1 MTTRSFICD
10 LGADGIHVDSLDDI
24 HVTVAPAARR
34 ELISELRAGRTFK
47 QAAFDAAFR
56 YFDDR
61 PGRTQVV
68 VDVREDGS
76 DRALED
82 LAHAIDGLRAY
93 RDKGDLVAELA
104 RAIHAGGAV
113 VEELYGMVGP
123 RVALEWVNKK
133 LDEGETHRGL
143 RPFRARL
150 LTAFPELADD

>member
-10 LGADGIHVDSLDDI
+10 LGADGIHVDSLDDNI
-24 HVTVAPAARR
+24 HVTV

-56 YFDDR
+56 YFGDR
-61 PGRTQVV
+61 LGRTQVV

-113 VEELYGMVGP
+113 VEELYGVVGP